1 MEKLI
6 TIDMT
11 HEDTKS
17 MESTWNENPA
27 LKYMGVRIDLSD
39 KYSVKAIIDNIQ
51 PFQRGGMGTSA
62 INGAVQ
68 SSLFDLVIGIVG
80 LVNSNKYRT
89 GTVQLN
95 INFLKPVH
103 GNKLVVEGKLIKK
116 GRSLVF
122 ARAEVYNDK
131 NELCS
136 TCDGICSVDTS
147 KPIVENFMSV

>member
-11 HEDTKS
+11 SE
-17 MESTWNENPA
+17 ESKNMQEVWSNNPA

-39 KYSVKAIIDNIQ
+39 KYIIRSIIDKVS

-68 SSLFDLVIGIVG
+68 SSLFDLAIGLVG
-80 LVNSNKYRT
+80 IVNSNKHRT

-95 INFLKPVH
+95 INFLKPIF
-103 GNKLVVEGKLIKK
+103 GETLIVESRLIKK
-116 GRSLVF
+116 GRSLIF
-122 ARAEVYNDK
+122 ARAEIVNDK
-131 NELCS
+131 GELCA
-136 TCDGICSVDTS
+136 TCDGICSVDTT
-147 KPIVENFMSV
+147 KPQVENFMSV